1 MEELFEKQRKF
12 GGKSVR
18 LCKQSYAQ
26 GNPQRGGDKCVD
38 SVDKLG
44 KLLAKRGMADW

>member
-1 MEELFEKQRKF
+1 MKNRENLVGE
-12 GGKSVR
+12 GGG
-18 LCKQSYAQ
+18 LCKRSYAQ

>member
-1 MEELFEKQRKF
+1 MKNRENLVGWGE
-12 GGKSVR
+12 R
-18 LCKQSYAQ
+18 LCKRSYAQ